1 MVPAPWDTQVF
12 TTLHDR
18 IGKLMTSNWQS
29 GNKGV
34 DLGWSTQWFDPSL
47 YAYMYIHKVS
57 IFTWPL
63 GKPYNFYH
71 IWSLIMNFKYLK
83 ILKSFQNFETDGFED
98 WRLKNYRRWVVSNL
112 QTLIESY
119 IHMYTQPDCMQ
130 HVCWFGKG
138 SQKVWRLLEAQPT
151 GSHWF
156 GNIPLGPGGSAHSG
170 TNFQWNFVFCVQIVL
185 DNISL
190 CLCIY
195 IYIYIYRG
203 RTGVRAVVVK
213 CIFMFFLLSLS
224 RSFSLSLSR

>member
-1 MVPAPWDTQVF
+1 
-12 TTLHDR
+12 
-18 IGKLMTSNWQS
+18 
-29 GNKGV
+29 
-34 DLGWSTQWFDPSL
+34 
-47 YAYMYIHKVS
+47 
-57 IFTWPL
+57 
-63 GKPYNFYH
+63 
-71 IWSLIMNFKYLK
+71 MNY
-83 ILKSFQNFETDGFED
+83 SFQNFKTDGFED
-98 WRLKNYRRWVVSNL
+98 WRLNKYRRWVVSNL

-170 TNFQWNFVFCVQIVL
+170 TNFQWNLVFCVQIVL

-195 IYIYIYRG
+195 IYIYIYIYRPYG
-203 RTGVRAVVVK
+203 CSGGGGKMHIHV
-213 CIFMFFLLSLS
+213 FP
-224 RSFSLSLSR
+224 SFSLSVFLSLSLSLALSTYASEHYKYVYTSFLMQWHLCGFRGKPPVCP